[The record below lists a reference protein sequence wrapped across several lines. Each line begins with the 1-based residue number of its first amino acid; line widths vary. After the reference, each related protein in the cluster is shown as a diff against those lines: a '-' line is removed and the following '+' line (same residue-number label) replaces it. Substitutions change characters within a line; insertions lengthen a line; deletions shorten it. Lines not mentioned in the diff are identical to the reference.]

1 MILACIMPLA
11 WLVFGLVSGQLGANP
26 AERLIRSTGEW
37 TLRFLCVALAVTPL
51 RQLTDWSALA
61 RYRRILGLATFG
73 YVLLHLLAYG
83 WFDMGLELIEISL
96 DIGKRPF
103 ILVGFLAFLLLT
115 PMALTSTNA
124 AIRWLGARRWQQLHR
139 SVYAVAV
146 LAILHFFWMR
156 SAKRQYAEVMAYG
169 AVLACLL
176 GWRLWN
182 AWQTRE
188 IRVRSSSRRRI

>member
-1 MILACIMPLA
+1 M
-11 WLVFGLVSGQLGANP
+11 FGMVSGQLGANP

-37 TLRFLCVALAVTPL
+37 TLRFLCLALAVTPL
-51 RQLTDWSALA
+51 RQLTDWNALA

-83 WFDMGLELIEISL
+83 WFDMGLELVEISL

-124 AIRWLGARRWQQLHR
+124 AIRWLGAKRWQRLHR

-146 LAILHFFWMR
+146 LAMLHFFWMR
-156 SAKRQYAEVMAYG
+156 SAKRHYREVMVYG
-169 AVLACLL
+169 AIVLCLL
-176 GWRLWN
+176 AWRLWRT
-182 AWQTRE
+182 WQSRG
-188 IRVRSSSRRRI
+188 IRARPASRRN